1 MSPSCDPGAGIAA
14 LRPHP
19 NGSGEPLRGPA
30 AGPGLAPGSRFTCG
44 AGVNP
49 DAARMPPYFGSGKPG
64 VGGLIGFGGCF
75 GFFFSRL
82 LRSWPLGMD
91 VLDWKVVRTL

>member
-1 MSPSCDPGAGIAA
+1 MRRRSQPG
-14 LRPHP
+14 
-19 NGSGEPLRGPA
+19 RGP
-30 AGPGLAPGSRFTCG
+30 
-44 AGVNP
+44 
-49 DAARMPPYFGSGKPG
+49 DAPYFGSGKPG